1 MLIMYKNT
9 LKISTKYRNYLLQLM
24 IKVGFVIGFHV
35 KLIYKPEL
43 QIGGGTEDNSKMI
56 FLISTKTYVVTPH

>member
-9 LKISTKYRNYLLQLM
+9 LKISKYRNYLLQLM
-24 IKVGFVIGFHV
+24 VKVGFVIGFHV
-35 KLIYKPEL
+35 KLIR
-43 QIGGGTEDNSKMI
+43 GGTEDNSKII